1 MITVCYTEIK
11 HQWNDLE
18 LADKLALLP
27 KNLQQQASRKRLRR
41 DRQLSVCGKLLLQE
55 LLKAHN
61 SIRSL
66 DDLKYNEYYR
76 PYFENSPDFN
86 IAHSGNIVICAM
98 ADEGQIGI
106 DIEQINKLDFADF
119 TDFFTGNEW
128 NGINTHADK
137 FDGFYDFWTKKEAVL
152 KAIGPGFH
160 TPLNSIDVSGEKL
173 VYDGI
178 TYQITP
184 LYIYPDYKCHIAS
197 TFFPQNIKLR
207 EMNF

>member
-27 KNLQQQASRKRLRR
+27 KNLRQQALRKRLWR

-76 PYFENSPDFN
+76 PYFEDSPDFN

-106 DIEQINKLDFADF
+106 DIEQ
-119 TDFFTGNEW
+119 
-128 NGINTHADK
+128 
-137 FDGFYDFWTKKEAVL
+137 
-152 KAIGPGFH
+152 
-160 TPLNSIDVSGEKL
+160 
-173 VYDGI
+173 
-178 TYQITP
+178 
-184 LYIYPDYKCHIAS
+184 
-197 TFFPQNIKLR
+197 
-207 EMNF
+207 